1 MSKPYFRQLPN
12 FDYIS
17 RLSGAKISEYIQ
29 VKNLFKKAK
38 LREDIFQNLAFFTKY
53 KIIGDDRPDNVAY
66 QIYEDST
73 LDWLILL
80 SNNIINI
87 QSEWPLP
94 QQTFDNHLLD
104 KYGSYDTLYNGTHH
118 YETTEVKNSAGT
130 IIVRAGLQV
139 SSDYNVSYYDYFTDS
154 QSLALNPVREI
165 KNYEYEETIENN
177 KRNIFILKGSYI
189 HLIFDDLDD
198 IMPYKKG
205 STQYVNENLVRGDN
219 IRLYS

>member
-38 LREDIFQNLAFFTKY
+38 LREDIFQNLSFFTKY

-66 QIYEDST
+66 EIYDDST

-94 QQTFDNHLLD
+94 QQTFDNYLLD
-104 KYGSYDTLYNGTHH
+104 KYGSYDTLYNGIHH

-154 QSLALNPVREI
+154 QLLASNPIREI
-165 KNYEYEETIENN
+165 TNYEYEETIENN

-205 STQYVNENLVRGDN
+205 STQYVSETLKRGDN
-219 IRLYS
+219 IRLFN

>member
-38 LREDIFQNLAFFTKY
+38 LREDIFQNLSFFTKY
-53 KIIGDDRPDNVAY
+53 KIIGDYRPDNVAY
-66 QIYEDST
+66 EIYDDST

-94 QQTFDNHLLD
+94 QQTFDNYLLD
-104 KYGSYDTLYNGTHH
+104 KYGSYDTLYNGIHH

-154 QSLALNPVREI
+154 QSLALNPIREI
-165 KNYEYEETIENN
+165 TNYEYEETIENN

-205 STQYVNENLVRGDN
+205 STQYVSETLKRADN

>member
-17 RLSGAKISEYIQ
+17 RLSGAKISDYIQ

-38 LREDIFQNLAFFTKY
+38 LREDIFENLSFFTKY

-66 QIYEDST
+66 EIYDDST

-80 SNNIINI
+80 SNNIINV
-87 QSEWPLP
+87 QTEWPLP
-94 QQTFDNHLLD
+94 QQSFDNHLLD
-104 KYGSYDTLYNGTHH
+104 KYGSYDILYNGIHH

-130 IIVRAGLQV
+130 IIVRSGLQV

-154 QSLALNPVREI
+154 QLLASNPIREI
-165 KNYEYEETIENN
+165 TNYEYEETIENN

-205 STQYVNENLVRGDN
+205 STQYVSETLKRGDN

>member
-38 LREDIFQNLAFFTKY
+38 LREDIFQNLSFFTKY

-66 QIYEDST
+66 EIYDDST

-94 QQTFDNHLLD
+94 QQSFDNYLLD
-104 KYGSYDTLYNGTHH
+104 KYGSYDTLYNGIHH

-130 IIVRAGLQV
+130 TIVRAGLQV

-154 QSLALNPVREI
+154 QLLASNPIREI
-165 KNYEYEETIENN
+165 TNYEYEETIENN
-177 KRNIFILKGSYI
+177 KRNIFVLKGSYI

-205 STQYVNENLVRGDN
+205 STQYVSETLKRGDN